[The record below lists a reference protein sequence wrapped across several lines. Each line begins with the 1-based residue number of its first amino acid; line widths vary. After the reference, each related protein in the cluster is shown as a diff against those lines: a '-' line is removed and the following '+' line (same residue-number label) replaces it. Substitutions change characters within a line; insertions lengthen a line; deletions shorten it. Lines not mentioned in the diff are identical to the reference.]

1 MADMDMDVGP
11 EFLSV
16 LDLPAAQ
23 PNLAPVCCG
32 SPYLPESALE
42 AALPGQAQH
51 PQLSARIQCWLYDLA
66 GEGRES
72 RGGSAPGVPGHL
84 QGPVTAAEPCRQQLD
99 AQWIWTMPSCPVP
112 RLRDP
117 LEQPLWVPSLPHWCK
132 HMGWGGMAP

>member
-32 SPYLPESALE
+32 SPYLPES

-84 QGPVTAAEPCRQQLD
+84 QGLVTAAEPCRQQLD